1 MTISSEIALLMVLGF
16 ILTTSLLVY
25 FVFGKSVKK

>member
-1 MTISSEIALLMVLGF
+1 MTIGSEIALLMVLGF

-25 FVFGKSVKK
+25 FVFGKLVRK